1 MPLFRMSVAETNKML
16 RQSIWATLILL
27 ATAVSGAAE
36 HSPRPGGVAIV
47 NIAPVTSTDDQ
58 APIVL
63 FAGKRTLVFQSD
75 GRWYSAVG
83 LPLSLDPGTAKLTVK
98 TDGGEDRV
106 LAIEVKEHSYREQRL
121 TVKKSY
127 VDLSE
132 EQLDRVIADR
142 KIIDGA
148 LHNYRDLPMTGVSL
162 VPPATG
168 PKSSSFGLRRFFN
181 DQPRSPHSGMDI
193 AAPLDAPI
201 VAAGDGIIKAT
212 GDYYF
217 NGNTIF
223 IDHGQ
228 GFVTMYCHLSKIGV
242 EDGQS
247 VNAGEP
253 IGNVGATGRVTGA
266 HLHFGTYLNGN
277 AVDPAIFIGD

>member
-1 MPLFRMSVAETNKML
+1 MIKVFAGLAVSLLAIVALAET
-16 RQSIWATLILL
+16 R
-27 ATAVSGAAE
+27 

-47 NIAPVTSTDDQ
+47 DLVAVYSPGEPAPEVD
-58 APIVL
+58 
-63 FAGKRTLVFQSD
+63 FNGKRTLVFLRN
-75 GRWYSAVG
+75 GRWYTAVG
-83 LPLSLDPGTAKLTVK
+83 LPLSQDAGQATLTV
-98 TDGGEDRV
+98 TLTQGEQRDLSV
-106 LAIEVKEHSYREQRL
+106 EVREHSYPEQRL

-127 VDLSE
+127 VDLSK
-132 EQLDRVIADR
+132 EQLDRVTADR
-142 KIIDGA
+142 RIIDSA
-148 LHNYRDLPMTGVSL
+148 LHNFRDLPMTGVSL
-162 VPPATG
+162 VAPADG

-193 AAPLDAPI
+193 AAPLDATV
-201 VAAGDGIIKAT
+201 VAAGDGIVKAT

-217 NGNTIF
+217 NGNTVF

-247 VNAGEP
+247 VIAGEL
-253 IGNVGATGRVTGA
+253 IGKVGATGRVTGA